1 MRHQVKGNAL
11 GRIGSH
17 RRSLMRNLARAM
29 VLDGAIRTTEAK
41 AKALRPFLEPIVT
54 RAQEDS
60 VANRRQVARRFG
72 DDKAVVKKLF
82 DEIGPKYKDRKDK
95 GQGKGGYLRIIK
107 ISGFRKGDGAR
118 QAEVIWS

>member
-41 AKALRPFLEPIVT
+41 AKALRPYLEPIVT
-54 RAQEDS
+54 RAREDS

-72 DDKAVVKKLF
+72 TDKAVVKKLF
-82 DEIGPKYKDRKDK
+82 DEIGPKYKDR
-95 GQGKGGYLRIIK
+95 KGGYLRIIK